1 MNIEV
6 KCWFVVTVTTAECQ
20 INCDVYLAL
29 LDEQIH
35 ETRCLEQK
43 MQVRLQQIWN
53 AARSEKG
60 KSSSS
65 LYGIGDQVQSFSAVC
80 NIQFLLFSKEK
91 RCIICEVRSSA
102 KLSLIKCGMK
112 STSVASVAGM

>member
-35 ETRCLEQK
+35 ETRCLEQE

-80 NIQFLLFSKEK
+80 NIQFLIFSKEK
-91 RCIICEVRSSA
+91 RCIICDISRLDKMWHEKTR
-102 KLSLIKCGMK
+102 L
-112 STSVASVAGM
+112 